1 MGKDYDIGRPA
12 GRCAECGKELSA
24 GEEYMAAVR
33 EAEAGFDRRD
43 VCLSC
48 WGAWEREEAGVYGV
62 WRARVPRADEKKRQ
76 FVDDEVIIDFFER
89 LEGTEEPAKLSFRF
103 VLALVLMRKKL
114 LVYDRTRAE
123 ADGREVWLMH
133 LRGQQRQREVVDPHM
148 DDEKI
153 ADVSRQLNQIMEV
166 EPCD

>member
-12 GRCAECGKELSA
+12 GRCAECGKELSP
-24 GEEYMAAVR
+24 GDEYMAAVR
-33 EAEAGFDRRD
+33 EAGEGFDRQD

-48 WGAWEREEAGVYGV
+48 WEAKEHGEAGAYGV
-62 WRARVPRADEKKRQ
+62 WRARVPRADEKKRL
-76 FVDDEVIIDFFER
+76 FVDDEVIIEFFDR
-89 LEGTEEPAKLSFRF
+89 LEGAEEPAKVNFRF
-103 VLALVLMRKKL
+103 VLGLVLMRKKL
-114 LVYDRTRAE
+114 LVYDRMRAE
-123 ADGREVWLMH
+123 PDGREVWLMH
-133 LRGQQRQREVVDPHM
+133 LKGQERQQEVVDPHM